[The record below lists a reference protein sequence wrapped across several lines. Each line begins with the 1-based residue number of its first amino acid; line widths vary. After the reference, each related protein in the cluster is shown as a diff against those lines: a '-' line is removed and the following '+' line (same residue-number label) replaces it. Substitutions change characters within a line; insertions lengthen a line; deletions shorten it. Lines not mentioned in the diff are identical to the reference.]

1 MYLSF
6 FLSLYIYIYIY
17 KLYTPVSRS
26 NCLSVSTFC
35 LLSFHLHLSN
45 CSLPA
50 CLFFLFVC
58 LLFICVPFSQS
69 VFTLSLSL
77 FLSLTHTYTHTHSL
91 CLSSCLPPLFFT
103 NQKNTI
109 HFHIS
114 ELRDCSIFK
123 QLRYISIFQNYEIIL
138 RITRLFHF

>member
-17 KLYTPVSRS
+17 INFIRQSVGLTVFLCLLFVFCHSIYICLIVLCLLVYFFCLSVYCS
-26 NCLSVSTFC
+26 SACLSVSQ
-35 LLSFHLHLSN
+35 
-45 CSLPA
+45 CS
-50 CLFFLFVC
+50 
-58 LLFICVPFSQS
+58 
-69 VFTLSLSL
+69 LSLSL

-123 QLRYISIFQNYEIIL
+123 QLRYIYIFQNYEIII

>member
-77 FLSLTHTYTHTHSL
+77 SLSHTHIHTHSFS
-91 CLSSCLPPLFFT
+91 LSVFLPASSVFY
-103 NQKNTI
+103 QSKKYNT
-109 HFHIS
+109 FS
-114 ELRDCSIFK
+114 YF
-123 QLRYISIFQNYEIIL
+123 